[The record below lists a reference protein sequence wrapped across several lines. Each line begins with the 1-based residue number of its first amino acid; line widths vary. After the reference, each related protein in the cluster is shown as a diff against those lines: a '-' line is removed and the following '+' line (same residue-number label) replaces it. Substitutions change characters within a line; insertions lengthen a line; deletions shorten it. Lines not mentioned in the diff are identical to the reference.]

1 MRRSVIVLVLVSLP
15 LAAAACGGSSKPK
28 APSTSGGVAAI
39 DVVRSAAKKTTLA
52 GSEHVTVDV
61 GGTTSGQQLA
71 VTGAGDFD
79 NKQHV
84 GSLHVD
90 LSAAGIST
98 SIDAV
103 LSDTDMYLRS
113 PLFSALL
120 PAGKS
125 WLKLDLKKAGAA
137 QGLNLSSLLP
147 QDPTQSLAALQSL
160 KAAAKVGAEEVG
172 GVSTTRY
179 RARIDPSKLPAAA
192 AGNPA
197 SPGTYDAWIG
207 GDGYVYRVRTHMA
220 TGSGNAKSIVTL
232 TVDLSDFGKTVKVT
246 VPPAGQTVASSG
258 SLPGLGG

>member
-1 MRRSVIVLVLVSLP
+1 MRRSAIVFVLVSLP
-15 LAAAACGGSSKPK
+15 LAAVACGGASKPK
-28 APSTSGGVAAI
+28 ASSTSSGAAAI
-39 DVVRSAAKKTTLA
+39 DVVRSAAKKTTLS

-61 GGTTSGQQLA
+61 GGTTSGQQLT

-160 KAAAKVGAEEVG
+160 KAAAKVGTEEVG

-207 GDGYVYRVRTHMA
+207 GDGYVYRVRTHLA
-220 TGSGNAKSIVTL
+220 TGSGNAKSVVTL

>member
-1 MRRSVIVLVLVSLP
+1 MRRSAIVLFLVSLP
-15 LAAAACGGSSKPK
+15 LAAVACGGSSKPK
-28 APSTSGGVAAI
+28 ASSASSGAAAI
-39 DVVRSAAKKTTLA
+39 DVVKSAAKKTTLA

-61 GGTTSGQQLA
+61 GGTTSGQQLT

-79 NKQHV
+79 NKKHV

-90 LSAAGIST
+90 LSAGIST

-113 PLFSALL
+113 PLFTALL

-207 GDGYVYRVRTHMA
+207 RDGYVYRVRTHLA

>member
-1 MRRSVIVLVLVSLP
+1 MRRLAIVLVLVSLP
-15 LAAAACGGSSKPK
+15 LAAVACGGSSKPK
-28 APSTSGGVAAI
+28 ASSTSSGAAI

-71 VTGAGDFD
+71 VTGAGDFN

-98 SIDAV
+98 SIEAV
-103 LSDTDMYLRS
+103 LSDTHMYLRS

-125 WLKLDLKKAGAA
+125 WLKLDLKQAGAA

-147 QDPTQSLAALQSL
+147 EDPTQSLAALQGL
-160 KAAAKVGAEEVG
+160 KAAAKLGTEKVG

-179 RARIDPSKLPAAA
+179 RARIDRSKLSAAA

-207 GDGYVYRVRTHMA
+207 GDGYVYRVRTHLA
-220 TGSGNAKSIVTL
+220 TGSGNAKSVVAL
-232 TVDLSDFGKTVKVT
+232 TVDLSDFGKTVQVT
-246 VPPAGQTVASSG
+246 VPPAGQTVASNG